1 MKISQLT
8 DHERFERFKQ
18 TRRNPTSMFYHP
30 DAELIEEAQF
40 IKNLH
45 QFYPRLHKLLMQA
58 LDRNT
63 PNALLNGE
71 DPFA

>member
-8 DHERFERFKQ
+8 HHERFERFKQ
-18 TRRNPTSMFYHP
+18 MRRNPTSMFYHP

-45 QFYPRLHKLLMQA
+45 QFHPRLHKLLMQA

-63 PNALLNGE
+63 PNYYE
-71 DPFA
+71 